1 VAVFIQSHADD
12 LTVLL
17 HGKLGMQM
25 RNKGFGPE
33 EGFAKDLV
41 YYKWGPKTEKI
52 PVSSFEYIQFILEW
66 ADDCLNDDQ
75 IYTQYGLGMPGLER
89 EIVKPI
95 CERILELY
103 TILFHYQA
111 NYPVSRKQRTNLEEC
126 FDNFID
132 ASLYWGLI
140 DFNSETAKYLQEQ
153 IDFPRETYV
162 RELNNKK

>member
-1 VAVFIQSHADD
+1 
-12 LTVLL
+12 
-17 HGKLGMQM
+17 MQM

-95 CERILELY
+95 CERILEYVQTKALCWSKRFKSNEC
-103 TILFHYQA
+103 ILGKALH
-111 NYPVSRKQRTNLEEC
+111 NLISLSGELSC
-126 FDNFID
+126 FTKTTH
-132 ASLYWGLI
+132 
-140 DFNSETAKYLQEQ
+140 E
-153 IDFPRETYV
+153 P
-162 RELNNKK
+162 